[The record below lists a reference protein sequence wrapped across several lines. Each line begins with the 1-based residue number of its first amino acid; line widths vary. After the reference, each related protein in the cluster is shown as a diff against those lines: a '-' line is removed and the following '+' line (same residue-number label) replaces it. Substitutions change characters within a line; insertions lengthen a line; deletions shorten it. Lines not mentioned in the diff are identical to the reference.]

1 MGKREKKVEE
11 KKDEQPKKRRSKK
24 TVEINVPEEVTEG
37 IIRIS
42 TGFAVKHGDR
52 KELFEG
58 DTLTALNEAIKRYR
72 IFLTE

>member
-1 MGKREKKVEE
+1 MTKRKAKKKVT
-11 KKDEQPKKRRSKK
+11 KKRAKK
-24 TVEINVPEEVTEG
+24 TIEINVPEEVIEG
-37 IIRIS
+37 IIKIE
-42 TGFAVKHGDR
+42 TGFAVKHGNR

>member
-1 MGKREKKVEE
+1 MGKEKKPE
-11 KKDEQPKKRRSKK
+11 KKAKKSKK
-24 TVEINVPEEVTEG
+24 TVEINVPEEVMEG
-37 IIRIS
+37 IIRIE